1 MFLWRLLV
9 RNLFPDTVIGTYT
22 FLDKE
27 EERVVKNTN
36 TEEVPSNAT
45 KQKVAAAKQ
54 YTDGHYKKKN
64 EKFTGEEGAV

>member
-9 RNLFPDTVIGTYT
+9 RNLFPDTVIGT
-22 FLDKE
+22 FLGKE
-27 EERVVKNTN
+27 EERGVKNTN
-36 TEEVPSNAT
+36 TEEVSSNAT

-54 YTDGHYKKKN
+54 YTDDHYKKKN